1 MTKYFLIIL
10 SVFLIGACQSKT
22 EDPQEDFLN
31 YATKN
36 AIELNVNNNNK
47 AFFPLKKAIGESQ
60 FVAVSEAA
68 HNAKEFLAMNVRLAR
83 FCVEELGFTRVV
95 AETGLPESRL
105 VNDYI
110 LGKNIKGDWRKHIN
124 AMYSNWEE
132 FNLLIEWLKEYNAKL
147 NDESRKVQF
156 IGLDITGGYTDLIP
170 AFEQVMA
177 YLDEV
182 DAKCGR
188 DIQRK
193 LMPVLQKVRSEKPRQ
208 AVKQYRDSLSTGER
222 YFLEKEVNLLI
233 EHITLNEDFFV
244 EKTNVEDYQWA
255 RQSTIALFQTINYYN
270 GYVNKNNVEYN
281 KNVGYNGREL
291 AMAQNLKWVHKQ
303 DSTAKIFIVNHNLHS
318 MDQSQYLDDFMKFFT
333 SMGAFVRKDFGDKY
347 YSIGCAYNTG
357 VYWENWKKNEE
368 PVIKETEPA
377 EEGEIDF
384 ELKKVGKK
392 CFFVDFRGI
401 DKNRAA
407 YQWLQQPI
415 NAREH
420 DEAWPITPGVHDAFI
435 YYESISE
442 PTKVGE
448 R

>member
-1 MTKYFLIIL
+1 MTKHYLIIL
-10 SVFLIGACQSKT
+10 TALLLCACQSKT
-22 EDPQEDFLN
+22 EDPQKDFLN

-36 AIELNVNNNNK
+36 AIDLNVNNNNK
-47 AFFPLKKAIGESQ
+47 AFLPLKKAIGESQ

-68 HNAKEFLAMNVRLAR
+68 HNGKEFLAMNARLAR
-83 FCVEELGFTRVV
+83 FCVEEMGFTRVV

-110 LGKNIKGDWRKHIN
+110 LGKNVKGDWRRKIN

-132 FNLLIEWLKEYNAKL
+132 FNLLIEWLKEHNANL
-147 NDESRKVQF
+147 NDDSKKVQF
-156 IGLDITGGYTDLIP
+156 VGLDITGGYTDLIP

-177 YLDEV
+177 YMDKV
-182 DAKCGR
+182 DAKYGR

-193 LMPVLQKVRSEKPRQ
+193 LMPVLKKVKSEKPRQ
-208 AVKQYRDSLSTGER
+208 AVKQYRDSLSTEER

-244 EKTNVEDYQWA
+244 EKTNKEDYQWA
-255 RQSTIALFQTINYYN
+255 RQSTITLFQTINYYN
-270 GYVNKNNVEYN
+270 GYVNKNNAEYN

-303 DSTAKIFIVNHNLHS
+303 DSTAKIFIINHNLHS

-333 SMGAFVRKDFGDKY
+333 SMGAFIRKDFGDKY

-401 DKNRAA
+401 DKKRAA
-407 YQWLQQPI
+407 FQWLQQPI

-420 DEAWPITPGVHDAFI
+420 DEAWTITPGAHDAFI
-435 YYESISE
+435 YYENISE